1 MQLWILL
8 ILLNIIYIYIDCKN
22 ALYALIWQMEFD
34 TFIVDITMST

>member
-8 ILLNIIYIYIDCKN
+8 ILLNIIYIDCKN

-34 TFIVDITMST
+34 TLLT

>member
-8 ILLNIIYIYIDCKN
+8 ILLNIIYIEKCKN